1 MVITMNIPFLPE
13 SAPFAPEQRAWL
25 NGFLAGV
32 MSTQNGASGAANS
45 YSNGAVAGAI
55 TVEAPAMES
64 EEDFPWHDS
73 TLPIEER
80 MELAQDKPK
89 PLKLMAAMAQLDC
102 GSCGYVC
109 KTYAQAIADGS
120 EKSVTKCTPGGKE
133 TSQKIKEILAA

>member
-1 MVITMNIPFLPE
+1 MNIPFLPE

-32 MSTQNGASGAANS
+32 MSTQTSSNGAANS
-45 YSNGAVAGAI
+45 SFTAATNTA
-55 TVEAPAMES
+55 TLETAPAEN

-133 TSQKIKEILAA
+133 TSQKLKEILAA